1 LPKINILD
9 EFTINQ
15 IAAGEVVERP
25 ASVVKE
31 LVENSVDAGSSA
43 ITVEIKDGGISF
55 IRVTDNGEGMDQQDA
70 RMCFE
75 RHATSKIKS
84 SDDLYEI
91 TSLGFRG
98 EALASIAAVSQV
110 EIFTRTR
117 NSLSGTH
124 VINHGGNIISVQEV
138 GCPEGTTVMVKN
150 IFYNAPARLK
160 FLKAPKTE
168 AAYISDLVAKLIL
181 AHPEISFRYINN
193 GKAVYHSPGNGDLL
207 SAIISVYGRE
217 IREQVIKI
225 ERSDHKSGLSVY
237 GYLGKP
243 SLARMNRNHQS
254 FFVNGRYVKSP
265 LLSKSLEEAHRSY
278 LPLHH
283 FPWAVLHISVP
294 ASQVDVNVHPAKT
307 EIRFR
312 QEEVVYSLIF
322 QWVREILDAH
332 PYIPDIS
339 HRDIRG
345 INYSDNEKQD
355 NGEQDNEEIQNRDDD
370 EFDRL
375 DGSSKDLR
383 FKQEQV
389 SFLSRP
395 EKVRHVYVHDDRF
408 EQQEKKYA
416 NEGLDSKIYEHNIN
430 ELVNFKIVGRIFST
444 YVIVESQDR
453 VFFIDQHAAHERLIY
468 EQLKRNMAQHDVA
481 TQQLLPPVIIQLS
494 HYEHMLLQD
503 ALEVFKSLGFEL
515 EPFGGNAWAVR
526 GIPAVVSGVNIKEL
540 FYNVLDQWKGER
552 DAHLYVAFKPH
563 DIMRI
568 ACKQAV
574 KARDPLSDREILSL
588 LNDIQ
593 EQKIPLTCPH
603 GRPIVVAITKYELEK
618 KFKRIQ

>member
-1 LPKINILD
+1 MPKINILD

-31 LVENSVDAGSSA
+31 LVENSIDASSSA
-43 ITVEIKDGGISF
+43 ITIEIKDGGIPF

-70 RMCFE
+70 RLCFE

-91 TSLGFRG
+91 RSLGFRG
-98 EALASIAAVSQV
+98 EALASIASVSQV
-110 EIFTRTR
+110 EIFTRPR

-124 VINHGGNIISVQEV
+124 VINHGGNVISVQEV
-138 GCPEGTTVMVKN
+138 GCPEGTTVIVRN

-160 FLKAPKTE
+160 FLKAPRTE

-207 SAIISVYGRE
+207 SAIISVYGRDV
-217 IREQVIKI
+217 REQVIKI
-225 ERSDHKSGLSVY
+225 DRSDDKSGLSIY
-237 GYLGKP
+237 GYLGRP

-265 LLSKSLEEAHRSY
+265 LLSRSLEDAHRSY

-283 FPWAVLHISVP
+283 FPWAVLHISIP

-312 QEEVVYSLIF
+312 QEEEVYSLIF
-322 QWVREILDAH
+322 QWVREALDAH
-332 PYIPDIS
+332 PYIPDIKHEDIQEAS
-339 HRDIRG
+339 HPDAP
-345 INYSDNEKQD
+345 NQD
-355 NGEQDNEEIQNRDDD
+355 GKEIDQVDVSCQ
-370 EFDRL
+370 EL
-375 DGSSKDLR
+375 KL
-383 FKQEQV
+383 KQEQV
-389 SFLSRP
+389 SFLTRP
-395 EKVRHVYVHDDRF
+395 EQVRHVYVYDDRF

-416 NEGLDSKIYEHNIN
+416 SEGLDRKIYEHNIN
-430 ELVNFKIVGRIFST
+430 GLVNFKIVGRIFST
-444 YVIVESQDR
+444 YVIVESEDS

-468 EQLKRNMAQHDVA
+468 EQLKRSLAQHSMA
-481 TQQLLPPVIIQLS
+481 SQQLLPPVVIQLS
-494 HYEHMLLQD
+494 HDEHILLQE
-503 ALEVFKSLGFEL
+503 ALEAFKSLGFEL

-526 GIPAVVSGVNIKEL
+526 GIPAVLSGASIKEL

-552 DAHLYVAFKPH
+552 DAHLSIAFKPH
-563 DIMRI
+563 DIMKI
-568 ACKQAV
+568 ACKHAV

-593 EQKIPLTCPH
+593 DKKIPLTCPH
-603 GRPIVVAITKYELEK
+603 GRPIVVTITKYELEK

>member
-1 LPKINILD
+1 MPKINILD

-31 LVENSVDAGSSA
+31 LVENSIDAGSSA
-43 ITVEIKDGGISF
+43 ITIEIKDGGISY
-55 IRVTDNGEGMDQQDA
+55 IRVTDNGEGMDGEDA
-70 RMCFE
+70 RLCFE
-75 RHATSKIKS
+75 RHATSKIRS

-91 TSLGFRG
+91 RSLGFRG
-98 EALASIAAVSQV
+98 EALASIASVSQV
-110 EIFTRTR
+110 EIFTRQR

-124 VINHGGNIISVQEV
+124 VVNHGGSVVTVQEV

-160 FLKAPKTE
+160 FLKAPRTE
-168 AAYISDLVAKLIL
+168 AAYISDLVTKLIL

-207 SAIISVYGRE
+207 SAIISVYGRDVK
-217 IREQVIKI
+217 EQLIKI
-225 ERSDHKSGLSVY
+225 DRSDGKSGLSVH

-243 SLARMNRNHQS
+243 SLARMNRSQQS
-254 FFVNGRYVKSP
+254 FFVNGRYIKSP
-265 LLSKSLEEAHRSY
+265 LLSKSLEEAHRSH

-283 FPWAVLHISVP
+283 FPWAVLHISIP

-312 QEEVVYSLIF
+312 QEEEVYSLIF
-322 QWVREILDAH
+322 RWIKEALDAY

-339 HRDIRG
+339 HRDIEEVGRTDADGLPDEVQDGQG
-345 INYSDNEKQD
+345 IQ
-355 NGEQDNEEIQNRDDD
+355 NGESVELDQ
-370 EFDRL
+370 L
-375 DGSSKDLR
+375 DGRCEQLKLR
-383 FKQEQV
+383 QEQV
-389 SFLSRP
+389 SFLKSP
-395 EKVRHVYVHDDRF
+395 GHVKHVYVSDDSF
-408 EQQEKKYA
+408 KQSEKKYA
-416 NEGLDSKIYEHNIN
+416 NQGLDRDVYEHNIN
-430 ELVNFKIVGRIFST
+430 ELVNFKVIGRIFST
-444 YVIVESQDR
+444 YVIVESENS

-468 EQLKRNMAQHDVA
+468 EQLKRSLEEHSVA
-481 TQQLLPPVIIQLS
+481 SQQLLPPVVIQLS
-494 HYEHMLLQD
+494 HDEHMMLQD
-503 ALEVFKSLGFEL
+503 ALDAFKSLGFEL
-515 EPFGGNAWAVR
+515 EHFGGSAWAVR
-526 GIPAVVSGVNIKEL
+526 AVPAAVSGTNIKEL
-540 FYNVLDQWKGER
+540 FYNVLDQWKGEK
-552 DAHLYVAFKPH
+552 DAHLSITFKPH

-568 ACKQAV
+568 ACKLAV

-588 LNDIQ
+588 LNDMQ

-618 KFKRIQ
+618 KFKRVQ

>member
-1 LPKINILD
+1 MPKINILD

-31 LVENSVDAGSSA
+31 LVENSIDAGSSA
-43 ITVEIKDGGISF
+43 ITIEIKDGGISF

-75 RHATSKIKS
+75 RHATSKIRS

-91 TSLGFRG
+91 RSLGFRG
-98 EALASIAAVSQV
+98 EALASIASVSQV
-110 EIFTRTR
+110 EIFTRPR

-124 VINHGGNIISVQEV
+124 VMNHGGNVISVQEV
-138 GCPEGTTVMVKN
+138 GCPEGTTVIVKN

-160 FLKAPKTE
+160 FLKAPRTE

-193 GKAVYHSPGNGDLL
+193 SKAVYHSPGNGDLL
-207 SAIISVYGRE
+207 SAIISIYGRE
-217 IREQVIKI
+217 VREQLIKI
-225 ERSDHKSGLSVY
+225 DRSDDKSGLSVY
-237 GYLGKP
+237 GYLGRP

-265 LLSKSLEEAHRSY
+265 LLSRSLEEAHSSC

-283 FPWAVLHISVP
+283 FPWAVLHISIP
-294 ASQVDVNVHPAKT
+294 ASEVDVNVHPAKT

-312 QEEVVYSLIF
+312 REEKVYSLIF
-322 QWVREILDAH
+322 QWVKEALDAH

-345 INYSDNEKQD
+345 INHSDAENLDNEQ
-355 NGEQDNEEIQNRDDD
+355 QDNEGIQNRENT
-370 EFDRL
+370 EFDQV
-375 DGSSKDLR
+375 DGSCQQLKL
-383 FKQEQV
+383 KQEQV
-389 SFLSRP
+389 SFLKRP
-395 EKVRHVYVHDDRF
+395 EQVRHVYVYDDGFKR
-408 EQQEKKYA
+408 QEKKYA
-416 NEGLDSKIYEHNIN
+416 NEGLDGRIYEHNIN
-430 ELVNFKIVGRIFST
+430 RLVNFKIIGRIFST
-444 YVIVESQDR
+444 YVIVESEDG

-468 EQLKRNMAQHDVA
+468 EQIKRSMEKHSVA
-481 TQQLLPPVIIQLS
+481 SQQLLPPVVIQLS
-494 HYEHMLLQD
+494 HDEHMLLQE
-503 ALEVFKSLGFEL
+503 ALEAFKSLGFEL

-526 GIPAVVSGVNIKEL
+526 AIPAAVSGANIKEL
-540 FYNVLDQWKGER
+540 FYNVLDQWKGEK
-552 DAHLYVAFKPH
+552 DAHLSIAFKPH

-568 ACKQAV
+568 ACKHAV
-574 KARDPLSDREILSL
+574 KARDPLSDKEILSL

-593 EQKIPLTCPH
+593 EQRIPLTCPH